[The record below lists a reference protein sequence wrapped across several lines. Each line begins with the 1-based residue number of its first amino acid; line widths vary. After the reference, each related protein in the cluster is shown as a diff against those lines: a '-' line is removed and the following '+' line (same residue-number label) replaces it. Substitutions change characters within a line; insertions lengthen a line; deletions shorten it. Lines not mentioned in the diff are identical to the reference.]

1 MKKEVKIEIYTET
14 KRRKRRVI
22 SDELGGFIHKGEEL
36 KEKNKEMKEVCG
48 KPKWDNNKIVMRR
61 RK

>member
-22 SDELGGFIHKGEEL
+22 SDELRGLIHKGEEL
-36 KEKNKEMKEVCG
+36 KEKK
-48 KPKWDNNKIVMRR
+48 
-61 RK
+61 